1 MFMTYLRKGTVGKLT
16 GRISR
21 AAAAMATLVVATEV
35 TPGRIGAQGTA
46 AVSGQVT
53 ILERPGETSEDLG
66 DVVVFLEP
74 AVASPRARGLAATNT
89 AITLQSR
96 QFSPRVRVVTQ
107 GSAVG
112 FRNEDPFNHNVFS
125 KTDGGFDTGVYGRGK
140 TRENVFGE
148 AGVYSLYCNV
158 HPRMTA
164 YVVTVSTPY
173 FVQAGADGRFR
184 IDSVPPG
191 LYRMHVWHDR
201 ASEVERDLTVPARG
215 VANVRVEL
223 DARAYKYVQ
232 HKNKYGQDYTS
243 TSGDRY

>member
-1 MFMTYLRKGTVGKLT
+1 L
-16 GRISR
+16 
-21 AAAAMATLVVATEV
+21 ATLVAAGFAPAGVVVAQSTTGV
-35 TPGRIGAQGTA
+35 PTSVI
-46 AVSGQVT
+46 GQVT

-66 DVVVFLEP
+66 NVVVFLEP
-74 AVASPRARGLAATNT
+74 AGAQTRGRSLAPTDA
-89 AITLQSR
+89 AIALQSR

-107 GSAVG
+107 GSTVR

-125 KTDGGFDTGVYGRGK
+125 KTNGGFDTGVYGRGK
-140 TRENVFGE
+140 TREAMFDE

-164 YVVTVSTPY
+164 FVVTVSTPF

-184 IDSVPPG
+184 LDSVPPG
-191 LYRMHVWHDR
+191 QYRLHVWHDR
-201 ASEVERDLTVPARG
+201 ATEVVQDLTVPTRG
-215 VANVRVEL
+215 ASNLRVEL

>member
-1 MFMTYLRKGTVGKLT
+1 L
-16 GRISR
+16 
-21 AAAAMATLVVATEV
+21 ATLVVGAV
-35 TPGRIGAQGTA
+35 APGRAAAQKVGIAPTS
-46 AVSGQVT
+46 VTGQVT
-53 ILERPGETSEDLG
+53 ILERPGETTEDLG
-66 DVVVFLEP
+66 NVVVYLEP
-74 AVASPRARGLAATNT
+74 TAAPARSGVLAPTNAAVA
-89 AITLQSR
+89 LQSR

-107 GSAVG
+107 GSTVQ

-125 KTDGGFDTGVYGRGK
+125 KTNGGFDTGVYGRGK
-140 TRENVFGE
+140 TRETVFAE

-164 YVVTVSTPY
+164 FVVTVSTPY

-184 IDSVPPG
+184 FDSVPPG
-191 LYRMHVWHDR
+191 QYRIHVWHDR
-201 ASEVERDLTVPARG
+201 ATEVMQDLTVPARG
-215 VANVRVEL
+215 APNLRVEL